1 MAFTLF
7 TALAASSAPK
17 ETRLVV
23 WGPIFTDRTK
33 GWDRAFAEFE
43 KNHPGVKIRM
53 LSMGVGS
60 MNPQKLITAI
70 VGKVPPDVVLQ
81 GRFTIA
87 DWAARDTFIPLDDY
101 IKRDRDSLYAIKPE
115 EYFPAAWNEAVYKG
129 KCYGI
134 PIDVDD
140 RILYYN
146 KALFREA
153 GLDPNKPPKTW
164 DELQSYAKKLTAY
177 NKDGSFKRLGFIPNF
192 GNAWLPLYSYENGGE
207 FLSSDGRKCVMNN
220 PQTVQALDWMVKN
233 YDQFKGAEAI
243 DSFQS
248 GFKWDAMDPFL
259 NGQIAM
265 KVDVGMYLWLITR
278 YNPGM
283 DFGVAPPPSP
293 TARYEGKGMFKGKP
307 RYQTWS
313 GGFAW
318 VIPRYAK
325 HPDLGWE
332 FIKWITSE
340 QGVRMIDSTQ
350 RDYNKSLG
358 RPYVP
363 YTSAN
368 TRVCKKMFDEF
379 MPHIPKVRD
388 AMQLAIDMMSVSR
401 FRPVTPVGQVLWD
414 EHSRAMDFAIHHSS
428 SHMTAQQAL
437 DAGTKTVQ
445 EALDEFYTR
454 ERYPILNWLY
464 PIGILAILVIGFVVY
479 LLFKRRGK
487 AGMGRLAKEETLAGF
502 IFASPWII
510 GFLVFTAGPIIAS
523 FIFSFCAYDVLHPAR
538 WVGLENYHGLVT
550 TQWYFMSKAMY
561 NVAYLALFGI
571 SLGIT
576 VSLSIAMLLNTKI
589 RGMRWY
595 RTVFY
600 LPAIMPGVANAI
612 LWIWVLNPQYGLI
625 NAAWRATLTS
635 WFHIAAPLWLN
646 SPITSKPALIV
657 MGLWGAGGGMILW
670 LAGLQG
676 IPQHLYEAASLDG
689 AGWWSKLRNVTLPM
703 LTPYIFFNLIMGTIG
718 ALQAFEAQ
726 YIMTG
731 GGPTDS
737 TLVPVLYLFNKAF
750 ADFKMGYASAVA
762 WMLFVIIIALT
773 LVQFKLASRWVYYE
787 SESKG

>member
-1 MAFTLF
+1 MI
-7 TALAASSAPK
+7 ALSLLASGHVCASR
-17 ETRLVV
+17 TVRLVV

-33 GWDRAFAEFE
+33 GWDAAFAEFE
-43 KNHPGVKIRM
+43 RRHPGVQIRM
-53 LSMGVGS
+53 LQMGVGS

-81 GRFTIA
+81 DRFTVA
-87 DWAARDTFIPLDDY
+87 DWASRDTFIPLDDL
-101 IKRDRDSLYAIKPE
+101 IKRDYDTKYGIRPKD
-115 EYFPAAWNEAVYKG
+115 YFPAAWNETLYKG
-129 KCYGI
+129 KCYGV

-146 KALFREA
+146 RALFREA

-164 DELQSYAKKLTAY
+164 DELMSYARKLTAY
-177 NKDGSFKRLGFIPNF
+177 NQDGSFKRIGYIPNF
-192 GNAWLPLYSYENGGE
+192 GNAWLPLYSYQNGGE
-207 FLSSDGRKCVMNN
+207 FLSSDGRTCVMNN
-220 PQTVQALDWMVKN
+220 PRTVEALDWMVKF
-233 YDQFKGAEAI
+233 YDQFKGAESVE
-243 DSFQS
+243 SFQS
-248 GFKWDAMDPFL
+248 GFKWDALDPFL
-259 NGQIAM
+259 NGQVAM
-265 KVDVGMYLWLITR
+265 KVDCGMYLWLITR
-278 YNPGM
+278 YNPAL
-283 DFGVAPPPSP
+283 DFAVAPAPSP
-293 TARYEGKGMFKGKP
+293 AERYEGKGIFKGKP
-307 RYQTWS
+307 QFQTWS

-325 HPDLGWE
+325 HSDLGWE
-332 FIKWITSE
+332 FIKWMTSE
-340 QGVRMIDSTQ
+340 DGVRLIDGTQ
-350 RDYNKSLG
+350 KKYNRSLG

-368 TRVCKKMFDEF
+368 TKVCRKMFDEF
-379 MPHIPKVRD
+379 MPRIPKVRQS
-388 AMQLAIDMMSVSR
+388 MQMAIDELSISR
-401 FRPVTPVGQVLWD
+401 FRPASPVGQLLWN
-414 EHSRAMDFAIHHSS
+414 EHCRAVDFAIHHK
-428 SHMTAQQAL
+428 MTPKQAL
-437 DAGTKTVQ
+437 DTGTKTVQ
-445 EALDEFYTR
+445 EALDEFYTKD
-454 ERYPILNWLY
+454 RYPVLNWVY
-464 PIGILAILVIGFVVY
+464 PIGILALGVVGFVCY
-479 LLFKRRGK
+479 LLIKGRGSK
-487 AGMGRLAKEETLAGF
+487 MGRLAREETFAGYM
-502 IFASPWII
+502 FASPWVI

-523 FIFSFCAYDVLHPAR
+523 FIFSFCSYDVLHAAR
-538 WVGLENYHGLVT
+538 WIGLGNYHALVT
-550 TQWYFMSKAMY
+550 SQWSYMSKSMY

-576 VSLSIAMLLNTKI
+576 ISLSIAMLLNTNVK
-589 RGMRWY
+589 GMRWY

-718 ALQAFEAQ
+718 ALRAFEAQ
-726 YIMTG
+726 YIMTS

-762 WMLFVIIIALT
+762 WMLFVVIIALT
-773 LVQFKLASRWVYYE
+773 LVQFKLATRWVYYE